1 MRVLAFDCSSA
12 QGSVAVRDGGEVIFA
27 ERFESP
33 RGRGGGFFLSLDRAI
48 RATGRPDLIAVG
60 VGPGSYNGLRTAVT
74 ASEALHLATGAE
86 RAAVA
91 SFRALPCEADAYF
104 ALGDARGGVLVLARI
119 VGREI
124 QGDFRLLP
132 PEAAI
137 AELEMD
143 PLWPRL
149 STSALPLVPGTQV
162 VTPDAAIIAR
172 LAESMPPT
180 DRPIEPLYLKPA
192 HITTPKPRR

>member
-12 QGSVAVRDGGEVIFA
+12 QGSVAVREGGEVVFA
-27 ERFESP
+27 ERFDSP
-33 RGRGGGFFLSLDRAI
+33 RGRGGEFFLSLDRAI
-48 RATGRPDLIAVG
+48 RATGRPDRLAVG

-86 RAAVA
+86 RVAVS
-91 SFRALPCEADAYF
+91 SFLALPCEGDAYF
-104 ALGDARGGVLVLARI
+104 ALGDARGGVLVLARV

-132 PEAAI
+132 PADAI
-137 AELEMD
+137 AELEAD

-149 STSALPLVPGTQV
+149 STSRLPLVPGTQV
-162 VTPDAAIIAR
+162 VAPDAAIIGR
-172 LAESMPPT
+172 IAESLPPAE
-180 DRPIEPLYLKPA
+180 RPLEPLYLKPA
-192 HITTPKPRR
+192 HITTPRARG